1 MIILHLSRPGS
12 ASTFAR
18 SEQSLLE
25 ALYLL
30 GESDLISP
38 VGADEADDEEMAEA
52 VYSLDDEKRLNL
64 EYYKNNI
71 LHFFVPISFI
81 ATSILA
87 HREDMIFLK
96 RIMEDYNFFKRLFRH
111 EFIFD
116 DQIRDEDEVAPVL
129 NFLEERGWIRRGGTA
144 GPAGLEVTGRGRSDL
159 KPFSG
164 LIKNYIESYWVVV
177 RGCTY
182 LRKGGKSET
191 GLAQED
197 PPIWREDVQEG

>member
-1 MIILHLSRPGS
+1 
-12 ASTFAR
+12 
-18 SEQSLLE
+18 
-25 ALYLL
+25 
-30 GESDLISP
+30 
-38 VGADEADDEEMAEA
+38 
-52 VYSLDDEKRLNL
+52 
-64 EYYKNNI
+64 YYKNNI

-96 RIMEDYNFFKRLFRH
+96 RIMEDYNFFKHLFRH

-116 DQIRDEDEVAPVL
+116 DQIRDEDEVTPVL

-164 LIKNYIESYWVVV
+164 LINNYIESYWVVV

-182 LRKGGKSET
+182 LRKGGKSERDWHKKIRQF
-191 GLAQED
+191 GERMFKKGEIQRAEALSQANYQNAIRYLLDAEV
-197 PPIWREDVQEG
+197 IQVSEGREKGEKRTVKTYSMSEKRGALEAIRRRLFRFL